1 MVHETLGYEVLR
13 AAGVP
18 APRTGLAYVRVN
30 EQSYGLYLNLETYDD
45 ISLSRLF
52 GTTQH
57 LYEAEAGEHG
67 VDVTP
72 GGAGE
77 FEVDEGDEDDRS
89 GSRGADRRDEHGRE
103 RLVGRD
109 GRHAPIS
116 PR

>member
-1 MVHETLGYEVLR
+1 M
-13 AAGVP
+13 
-18 APRTGLAYVRVN
+18 RVN

-89 GSRGADRRDEHGRE
+89 DLEALIAATNTAGSDWSAGMAGTADLAAMTRMWAGEQY
-103 RLVGRD
+103 VGHWD
-109 GRHAPIS
+109 AS
-116 PR
+116 A